1 MYLFISLLPS
11 SFKQHVCLLAT
22 NVRINY
28 GGKLRMKN
36 LRIFLTGGRRTQSTH
51 LTPLVWVRRYEV
63 DLSRLASQS
72 RGVLKSVSRL
82 TTI

>member
-1 MYLFISLLPS
+1 
-11 SFKQHVCLLAT
+11 
-22 NVRINY
+22 
-28 GGKLRMKN
+28 MKN